1 MIKPSLK
8 LLVTLLVAVIAAMFL
23 LRECSTQV
31 RDNTREFYPGNGDTI
46 NVAIEYSPLSLYRYD
61 DTLGGFNYDM
71 LRMVLTRE
79 GMKLKF
85 YPVASLEGALDG
97 LETGKF
103 DIVVADIPVTA
114 GFKEKY
120 RFTEPV
126 FLDRQI
132 LVSNDTTVHS
142 QLDLARK
149 TVYVPSGSPAAD
161 RLRNLSH
168 EIGDTIYVIEDS
180 GYGAEQLFTL
190 AAVGEIPL
198 AVVNRATA
206 VKLAADYPDTDISTP
221 ISFTQFQSWVM
232 SRDSTARADSIDAAI
247 HRFKNT
253 QEYRTLLRRYG
264 IGE

>member
-8 LLVTLLVAVIAAMFL
+8 ILLTLLVAAIAAMIL
-23 LRECSTQV
+23 LRECSTKV
-31 RDNTREFYPGNGDTI
+31 RDNTRRFYPGVGDTV

-61 DTLGGFNYDM
+61 DTLGGFNYDL
-71 LRMVLTRE
+71 LRMVMARE

-85 YPVASLEGALDG
+85 YPVASLDGALEG
-97 LETGKF
+97 LENGNF

-114 GFKEKY
+114 GFKAKY

-126 FLDRQI
+126 YLDRQI
-132 LVSNDTTVHS
+132 LVSHDSTVHS
-142 QLDLARK
+142 QLDLAGK

-168 EIGDTIYVIEDS
+168 EIGDTIFVVEDS

-190 AAVGEIPL
+190 TAVGEIPL

-206 VKLAADYPDTDISTP
+206 VRLAADYPDTDISTP

-232 SRDSTARADSIDAAI
+232 SRDSTAKADSIDAAI
-247 HRFKNT
+247 HRFKDT

>member
-23 LRECSTQV
+23 LRECSTQA

-46 NVAIEYSPLSLYRYD
+46 NVAIEYSPLSLYRYN
-61 DTLGGFNYDM
+61 DTLGGFNYDL
-71 LRMVLTRE
+71 LRMMLSRE
-79 GMKLKF
+79 GLKLKF
-85 YPVASLEGALDG
+85 HPVASLDGALDG
-97 LETGKF
+97 LGTGKF

-126 FLDRQI
+126 YLDRLI

-247 HRFKNT
+247 RRFKNT